1 MDSLC
6 RVRPSVG
13 RSIGRYR
20 VRSINP
26 IPIEG
31 CFQTWLKCSPQQ
43 GDVPNLCCI
52 CVSSRSRSQLKV
64 KYQTIKY

>member
-43 GDVPNLCCI
+43 GNVQTHVAH
-52 CVSSRSRSQLKV
+52 VSAQG
-64 KYQTIKY
+64 QGHN